1 VTAVLAWA
9 VGGLLVAALSPLFLG
24 SMMRRGVDPHVVLVL
39 WGALALGTVVSISVP
54 VILSLLPS
62 HGGVSSLIEFAH
74 SCWLA
79 LHDDA
84 PARLETA
91 VGVLGGSALV
101 IGAVRGTVHLFSFS
115 RTRRELHQQHL
126 GLLRILGGA
135 RSSSLLWLPVS
146 VPFAY
151 SIAGRPALVV
161 ASDGLRDQ
169 LDTEALAAVLAHERA
184 HITGRHHLLVS
195 AAQTLAYAFP
205 WLPIMRSSP
214 PLVRALVEIEAD
226 SRAVRQ
232 HGRESVHR
240 ALCSMTPHDVP
251 VAALGIAQDCLA
263 LRLDRLSSHRT
274 HHPAPIRYLRTLAAC
289 GTAIVLPAAPLLA
302 LLGAMAMA
310 SCATGA

>member
-1 VTAVLAWA
+1 MTAVLTWA
-9 VGGLLVAALSPLFLG
+9 VGGLLVAALAPLLLG
-24 SMMRRGVDPHVVLVL
+24 SMMRRGVDPHVALVT
-39 WGALALGTVVSISVP
+39 WSALALGTMVSIGVP
-54 VILSLLPS
+54 VVLSLMPS

-84 PARLETA
+84 PARVETA
-91 VGVLGGSALV
+91 VGVLGGAALA
-101 IGAVRGTVHLFSFS
+101 IGAVRGTVHLFRFS
-115 RTRRELHQQHL
+115 RTRHDLHQQHL

-135 RSSSLLWLPVS
+135 TSSSLLWLPVPT
-146 VPFAY
+146 PFAY
-151 SIAGRPALVV
+151 SVAGRPALIV
-161 ASDGLRDQ
+161 ASDGLREQ
-169 LDTEALAAVLAHERA
+169 LDPEALAAVLSHERA
-184 HITGRHHLLVS
+184 HISGRHHQLVS
-195 AAQTLAYAFP
+195 AAEALAYAFP

-214 PLVRALVEIEAD
+214 QLVRALVEIEAD

-251 VAALGIAQDCLA
+251 VSALGIAQDCLA
-263 LRLDRLSSHRT
+263 LRLDRLSSPRT
-274 HHPAPIRYLRTLAAC
+274 HHAAPVRYLRTLAAC

-310 SCATGA
+310 TCAGT

>member
-1 VTAVLAWA
+1 MTAVLAWA

-24 SMMRRGVDPHVVLVL
+24 SMMRRGVDPHVVLVS

-91 VGVLGGSALV
+91 VGVLGGSTLV

-169 LDTEALAAVLAHERA
+169 LDTEAL
-184 HITGRHHLLVS
+184 
-195 AAQTLAYAFP
+195 
-205 WLPIMRSSP
+205 
-214 PLVRALVEIEAD
+214 
-226 SRAVRQ
+226 
-232 HGRESVHR
+232 
-240 ALCSMTPHDVP
+240 
-251 VAALGIAQDCLA
+251 
-263 LRLDRLSSHRT
+263 
-274 HHPAPIRYLRTLAAC
+274 
-289 GTAIVLPAAPLLA
+289 
-302 LLGAMAMA
+302 
-310 SCATGA
+310 

>member
-1 VTAVLAWA
+1 MTAVLAWA

-115 RTRRELHQQHL
+115 RTRRELHQ
-126 GLLRILGGA
+126 
-135 RSSSLLWLPVS
+135 
-146 VPFAY
+146 
-151 SIAGRPALVV
+151 
-161 ASDGLRDQ
+161 
-169 LDTEALAAVLAHERA
+169 
-184 HITGRHHLLVS
+184 
-195 AAQTLAYAFP
+195 
-205 WLPIMRSSP
+205 
-214 PLVRALVEIEAD
+214 
-226 SRAVRQ
+226 
-232 HGRESVHR
+232 
-240 ALCSMTPHDVP
+240 
-251 VAALGIAQDCLA
+251 
-263 LRLDRLSSHRT
+263 
-274 HHPAPIRYLRTLAAC
+274 
-289 GTAIVLPAAPLLA
+289 
-302 LLGAMAMA
+302 
-310 SCATGA
+310 